1 MFDRIAVPLDG
12 SDIAARAIGPGRRLA
27 NVHGARL
34 VLVTVA
40 TPAIGGTNRAH
51 NVLAA
56 GGVVA
61 GDDVD
66 TLVIDADDAA
76 SALAAFDADHPA
88 TLMCMTTRGHGALRR
103 KLLGGVALAVV
114 RDSPHAVVLVG
125 PRCNAELDTAI
136 DPIIVC
142 LDGTNEAEVVLPW
155 ATRWARSTD
164 AALLLMHVVYP
175 FGPPEVRVPPSR
187 QLVEQLDYLPK
198 LSQQLRAEHID
209 VRHITI
215 PTPTPPQRCVTRSMA
230 TAMRCLPLRPRT
242 PIPSPSCSW
251 AAPLLTSS
259 ALQASRCSSS
269 PRPTPPTRRSTNL
282 HRSRRQ
288 RTPML
293 RPSFQ
298 DLRQRTPMYPGRRRR
313 LHTEAVM
320 SPNRMASSM

>member
-215 PTPTPPQRCVTRSMA
+215 PDTDPA
-230 TAMRCLPLRPRT
+230 TAMRHAVDGYSNAMFAIATSHPDPVTELLLGSTAAHIIRTAGIPVLIVSKTDTADPPFHEPSSLP
-242 PIPSPSCSW
+242 
-251 AAPLLTSS
+251 
-259 ALQASRCSSS
+259 
-269 PRPTPPTRRSTNL
+269 
-282 HRSRRQ
+282 
-288 RTPML
+288 
-293 RPSFQ
+293 
-298 DLRQRTPMYPGRRRR
+298 
-313 LHTEAVM
+313 
-320 SPNRMASSM
+320 